1 MEQIHEECGVF
12 GIFNRDAESV
22 DTARCVYY
30 ALYALQHRGQEA
42 CGIAV
47 NDGNLISLYKDLGLV
62 HEVFDEKILSG
73 MKGSIAIGH
82 ARYSTTGGNNRRNIQ
97 PLGVD
102 YIKGSLVI
110 AHNGNVSNA
119 ALLRQ
124 ELEQQGAVFQCT
136 SDTEVIAF
144 LIAKERLTADSVEEA
159 VARVAPRLEGSFSL
173 LVMSPKK
180 LIALRDPKGMRP
192 LCMGHL
198 GKSPVFASESC
209 ALDSIGA
216 SFDRDVR
223 PGELIVV
230 DENGERVME
239 SGINPDASKCALCV
253 FEHIYFARPDS
264 VIDGKSV
271 HEARIRA
278 GEFLA
283 RDYPVDADIV
293 VGVPDSG
300 IDAAI
305 GYSRASGIPY
315 EIGFI
320 KNKYIART
328 FISPGQ
334 SSREDKV
341 RIKLNPIPDAVRGKR
356 VVLVDDSIVRGTTSE
371 RIVRLL
377 RDAGATE
384 IHMRISAPPF
394 LNPCY
399 YGTDIDS
406 REMLIACHH
415 TVEEIASIIGADSL
429 GYLRVDRLGGLI
441 GCPVGEGYCDACFT
455 SDYPTEIPTD
465 SDKNRFEEKISR
477 RRHPKKH
484 GDAEID

>member
-12 GIFNRDAESV
+12 GIFNREAESV

-144 LIAKERLTADSVEEA
+144 LIAKERLTANSVEEA

-230 DENGERVME
+230 DESGERVME

-264 VIDGKSV
+264 VIDGQSV
-271 HEARIRA
+271 YQARLEAGRI
-278 GEFLA
+278 LA
-283 RDYPVDADIV
+283 RSHPVQADLVI
-293 VGVPDSG
+293 GVPDSG
-300 IDAAI
+300 LAAAI
-305 GYSRASGIPY
+305 GFAQESGIPY
-315 EIGFI
+315 GEGLVKNRYIG
-320 KNKYIART
+320 RT
-328 FISPGQ
+328 FIQPTQNG
-334 SSREDKV
+334 RESAV
-341 RIKLNPIPDAVRGKR
+341 SIKLSALRRSVEGKR
-356 VVLVDDSIVRGTTSE
+356 VVMIDDSIVRGTTM
-371 RIVRLL
+371 RQIVDLL
-377 RDAGATE
+377 KKAGATE
-384 IHMRISAPPF
+384 VHVRISAPEF
-394 LNPCY
+394 LWPCY
-399 YGTDIDS
+399 YGTDIDDRS
-406 REMLIACHH
+406 QLASVKFTH
-415 TVEEIASIIGADSL
+415 EELTERIGADSL
-429 GYLRVDRLGGLI
+429 GFLPLAQVKEIAKDSELNF
-441 GCPVGEGYCDACFT
+441 CTACF
-455 SDYPTEIPTD
+455 SGDYPYPVPTHA
-465 SDKNRFEEKISR
+465 DKTAFE
-477 RRHPKKH
+477 
-484 GDAEID
+484 

>member
-12 GIFNRDAESV
+12 GIFNREAESV

-144 LIAKERLTADSVEEA
+144 LIAKERLTANSVEEA

-230 DENGERVME
+230 DESGERVME

-264 VIDGKSV
+264 VIDGQSV
-271 HEARIRA
+271 YQARLEAGRI
-278 GEFLA
+278 LA
-283 RDYPVDADIV
+283 RSHPVQADLVI
-293 VGVPDSG
+293 GVPDSG
-300 IDAAI
+300 LAAAI
-305 GYSRASGIPY
+305 GFAQESGIPY
-315 EIGFI
+315 GEGLVKNRYIG
-320 KNKYIART
+320 RT
-328 FISPGQ
+328 FIQPTQNG
-334 SSREDKV
+334 RESAV
-341 RIKLNPIPDAVRGKR
+341 SIKLSALRRSVEGKR
-356 VVLVDDSIVRGTTSE
+356 VVMIDDSIVRGTTM
-371 RIVRLL
+371 RQIVDLL
-377 RDAGATE
+377 KKAGATE
-384 IHMRISAPPF
+384 VHVRISAPEF
-394 LNPCY
+394 LWPCY
-399 YGTDIDS
+399 YGTDIDDRS
-406 REMLIACHH
+406 QLASVKFTH
-415 TVEEIASIIGADSL
+415 EELTERIGADSL
-429 GYLRVDRLGGLI
+429 GFLPLSQVKEIAKDSKLNF
-441 GCPVGEGYCDACFT
+441 CTACF
-455 SDYPTEIPTD
+455 SGDYPYPVPTHA
-465 SDKNRFEEKISR
+465 DKTAFE
-477 RRHPKKH
+477 
-484 GDAEID
+484 

>member
-12 GIFNRDAESV
+12 GIFNREAESV

-144 LIAKERLTADSVEEA
+144 LIAKERLTANSVEEA

-230 DENGERVME
+230 DESGERVME

-264 VIDGKSV
+264 VIDGQSV
-271 HEARIRA
+271 YQARLEAGRI
-278 GEFLA
+278 LA
-283 RDYPVDADIV
+283 RSHPVQADLVI
-293 VGVPDSG
+293 GVPDSG
-300 IDAAI
+300 LAAAI
-305 GYSRASGIPY
+305 GFAQESGIPY
-315 EIGFI
+315 GEGLVKNRYIG
-320 KNKYIART
+320 RT
-328 FISPGQ
+328 FIQPTQNG
-334 SSREDKV
+334 RESAV
-341 RIKLNPIPDAVRGKR
+341 SIKLSALRRSVEGKR
-356 VVLVDDSIVRGTTSE
+356 VVMIDDSIVRGTTM
-371 RIVRLL
+371 RQIVDLL
-377 RDAGATE
+377 KRAGATE
-384 IHMRISAPPF
+384 VHVRISAPEF
-394 LNPCY
+394 LWPCY
-399 YGTDIDS
+399 YGTDIDDRS
-406 REMLIACHH
+406 QLASVKFTH
-415 TVEEIASIIGADSL
+415 EELTERIGADSL
-429 GYLRVDRLGGLI
+429 GFLPLAQVKEIAKDSKLNF
-441 GCPVGEGYCDACFT
+441 CTACF
-455 SDYPTEIPTD
+455 SGDYPYPVPTHA
-465 SDKNRFEEKISR
+465 DKTAFE
-477 RRHPKKH
+477 
-484 GDAEID
+484 

>member
-12 GIFNRDAESV
+12 GIFNRETESV

-144 LIAKERLTADSVEEA
+144 LIAKERLTANSVEEA

-180 LIALRDPKGMRP
+180 LIALRDSKGMRP

-230 DENGERVME
+230 DESGERVME

-264 VIDGKSV
+264 VIDGQSV
-271 HEARIRA
+271 YQARLEAGRI
-278 GEFLA
+278 LA
-283 RDYPVDADIV
+283 RSHPVQADLVI
-293 VGVPDSG
+293 GVPDSG
-300 IDAAI
+300 LAAAI
-305 GYSRASGIPY
+305 GFAQESGIPY
-315 EIGFI
+315 GEGLVKNRYIG
-320 KNKYIART
+320 RT
-328 FISPGQ
+328 FIQPTQNG
-334 SSREDKV
+334 RESAV
-341 RIKLNPIPDAVRGKR
+341 SIKLSALRRSVEGKR
-356 VVLVDDSIVRGTTSE
+356 VVMIDDSIVRGTTM
-371 RIVRLL
+371 RQIVDLL
-377 RDAGATE
+377 KKAGATE
-384 IHMRISAPPF
+384 VHVRISAPEF
-394 LNPCY
+394 LWPCY
-399 YGTDIDS
+399 YGTDIDDRS
-406 REMLIACHH
+406 QLASVKFTH
-415 TVEEIASIIGADSL
+415 EELTERIGADSL
-429 GYLRVDRLGGLI
+429 GFLPLAQVKEIAKDSKLNF
-441 GCPVGEGYCDACFT
+441 CTACF
-455 SDYPTEIPTD
+455 SGDYPYPVPTHA
-465 SDKNRFEEKISR
+465 DKTAFE
-477 RRHPKKH
+477 
-484 GDAEID
+484 

>member
-1 MEQIHEECGVF
+1 MMEVIRDRELHEECGVF
-12 GIFNRDAESV
+12 GIYGVPNAASL
-22 DTARCVYY
+22 TYY
-30 ALYALQHRGQEA
+30 GLHALQHRGQEA

-144 LIAKERLTADSVEEA
+144 LIAKERLTANSVEEA

-230 DENGERVME
+230 DESGERVME

-264 VIDGKSV
+264 VIDGQSV
-271 HEARIRA
+271 YQARLEAGRI
-278 GEFLA
+278 LA
-283 RDYPVDADIV
+283 RSHPVQADLVI
-293 VGVPDSG
+293 GVPDSG
-300 IDAAI
+300 LAAAI
-305 GYSRASGIPY
+305 GFAQESGIPY
-315 EIGFI
+315 GEGLVKNRYIG
-320 KNKYIART
+320 RT
-328 FISPGQ
+328 FIQPTQNG
-334 SSREDKV
+334 RESAV
-341 RIKLNPIPDAVRGKR
+341 SIKLSALRRSVEGKR
-356 VVLVDDSIVRGTTSE
+356 VVMIDDSIVRGTTM
-371 RIVRLL
+371 RQIVDLL
-377 RDAGATE
+377 KKAGATE
-384 IHMRISAPPF
+384 VHVRISAPEF
-394 LNPCY
+394 LWPCY
-399 YGTDIDS
+399 YGTDIDDRS
-406 REMLIACHH
+406 QLASVKFTH
-415 TVEEIASIIGADSL
+415 EELTERIGADSL
-429 GYLRVDRLGGLI
+429 GFLPLAQVKEIAKDSKLNF
-441 GCPVGEGYCDACFT
+441 CTACF
-455 SDYPTEIPTD
+455 SGDYPYPVPTHA
-465 SDKNRFEEKISR
+465 DKTAFE
-477 RRHPKKH
+477 
-484 GDAEID
+484 

>member
-12 GIFNRDAESV
+12 GIFNREAESV

-144 LIAKERLTADSVEEA
+144 LIAKERLTANSVEEA

-230 DENGERVME
+230 DESGERVME

-264 VIDGKSV
+264 VIDGQSV
-271 HEARIRA
+271 YQARLEAGRI
-278 GEFLA
+278 LA
-283 RDYPVDADIV
+283 RSHPVQADLVI
-293 VGVPDSG
+293 GVPDSG
-300 IDAAI
+300 LAAAI
-305 GYSRASGIPY
+305 GFAQESGIPY
-315 EIGFI
+315 GEGLVKNRYIG
-320 KNKYIART
+320 RT
-328 FISPGQ
+328 FIQPTQNG
-334 SSREDKV
+334 RESAV
-341 RIKLNPIPDAVRGKR
+341 SIKLSALRRSVEGKR
-356 VVLVDDSIVRGTTSE
+356 VVMIDDSIVRGTTM
-371 RIVRLL
+371 RQIVDLL
-377 RDAGATE
+377 KKAGATE
-384 IHMRISAPPF
+384 VHVRISAPEF
-394 LNPCY
+394 LWPCY
-399 YGTDIDS
+399 YGTDIDDRS
-406 REMLIACHH
+406 QLASVKFTH
-415 TVEEIASIIGADSL
+415 EELTERIGADSL
-429 GYLRVDRLGGLI
+429 GFLPLAQVKEIAKDSKLNF
-441 GCPVGEGYCDACFT
+441 CTACF
-455 SDYPTEIPTD
+455 SGDYPYTVPTHA
-465 SDKNRFEEKISR
+465 DKTAFE
-477 RRHPKKH
+477 
-484 GDAEID
+484 

>member
-264 VIDGKSV
+264 VIDGQSV
-271 HEARIRA
+271 YQARLEAGRI
-278 GEFLA
+278 LA
-283 RDYPVDADIV
+283 RSHPVQADLVI
-293 VGVPDSG
+293 GVPDSG
-300 IDAAI
+300 LAAAI
-305 GYSRASGIPY
+305 GFAQESGIPY
-315 EIGFI
+315 GEGLVKNRYIG
-320 KNKYIART
+320 RT
-328 FISPGQ
+328 FIQPTQNG
-334 SSREDKV
+334 RESAV
-341 RIKLNPIPDAVRGKR
+341 SIKLSALRRSVEGKR
-356 VVLVDDSIVRGTTSE
+356 VVMIDDSIVRGTTM
-371 RIVRLL
+371 RQIVDLL
-377 RDAGATE
+377 KKAGATE
-384 IHMRISAPPF
+384 VHVRISAPEF
-394 LNPCY
+394 LWPCY
-399 YGTDIDS
+399 YGTDIDDRS
-406 REMLIACHH
+406 QLASVKFTH
-415 TVEEIASIIGADSL
+415 EELTERIGADSL
-429 GYLRVDRLGGLI
+429 GFLPLAQVKEIAKDSKLNF
-441 GCPVGEGYCDACFT
+441 CTACF
-455 SDYPTEIPTD
+455 SGDYPYPVPTHA
-465 SDKNRFEEKISR
+465 DKTAFE
-477 RRHPKKH
+477 
-484 GDAEID
+484 

>member
-12 GIFNRDAESV
+12 GIFNREAESV

-144 LIAKERLTADSVEEA
+144 LIAKERLTANSVEEA

-198 GKSPVFASESC
+198 GKSTVFASESC

-230 DENGERVME
+230 DESGERVME

-264 VIDGKSV
+264 VIDGQSV
-271 HEARIRA
+271 YQARLEAGRI
-278 GEFLA
+278 LA
-283 RDYPVDADIV
+283 RSHPVQADLVI
-293 VGVPDSG
+293 GVPDSG
-300 IDAAI
+300 LAAAI
-305 GYSRASGIPY
+305 GFAQESGIPY
-315 EIGFI
+315 GEGLVKNRYIG
-320 KNKYIART
+320 RT
-328 FISPGQ
+328 FIQPTQNG
-334 SSREDKV
+334 RESAV
-341 RIKLNPIPDAVRGKR
+341 SIKLSALRRSVEGKR
-356 VVLVDDSIVRGTTSE
+356 VVMIDDSIVRGTTM
-371 RIVRLL
+371 RQIVDLL
-377 RDAGATE
+377 KKAGATE
-384 IHMRISAPPF
+384 VHVRISAPEF
-394 LNPCY
+394 LWPCY
-399 YGTDIDS
+399 YGTDIDDRS
-406 REMLIACHH
+406 QLASVKFTH
-415 TVEEIASIIGADSL
+415 EELTERIGADSL
-429 GYLRVDRLGGLI
+429 GFLPLAQVKEIAKDSKLNF
-441 GCPVGEGYCDACFT
+441 CTACF
-455 SDYPTEIPTD
+455 SGDYPYPVPTHA
-465 SDKNRFEEKISR
+465 DKTAF
-477 RRHPKKH
+477 
-484 GDAEID
+484 D

>member
-12 GIFNRDAESV
+12 GIFNREAESV

-144 LIAKERLTADSVEEA
+144 LIAKERLTANSVEEA

-230 DENGERVME
+230 DESGERVME

-264 VIDGKSV
+264 VIDGQSV
-271 HEARIRA
+271 YQARLEAGRI
-278 GEFLA
+278 LA
-283 RDYPVDADIV
+283 RSHPVQADLVI
-293 VGVPDSG
+293 GVPDSG
-300 IDAAI
+300 LAAAI
-305 GYSRASGIPY
+305 GFAQESGIPY
-315 EIGFI
+315 GEGLVKNRYIG
-320 KNKYIART
+320 RT
-328 FISPGQ
+328 FIQPTQNG
-334 SSREDKV
+334 RESAV
-341 RIKLNPIPDAVRGKR
+341 SIKLSALRRSVEGKR
-356 VVLVDDSIVRGTTSE
+356 VVMIDDSIVRGTTM
-371 RIVRLL
+371 RQIVDLL
-377 RDAGATE
+377 KKAGATE
-384 IHMRISAPPF
+384 VHVRISAPEF
-394 LNPCY
+394 LWPCY
-399 YGTDIDS
+399 YGTDIDDRS
-406 REMLIACHH
+406 QLASVKFTH
-415 TVEEIASIIGADSL
+415 EELTERIGADSL
-429 GYLRVDRLGGLI
+429 GFLPLAQVKEIAKDSKLSF
-441 GCPVGEGYCDACFT
+441 CSACF
-455 SDYPTEIPTD
+455 SGDYPYPVPTHA
-465 SDKNRFEEKISR
+465 DKTAFE
-477 RRHPKKH
+477 
-484 GDAEID
+484 

>member
-12 GIFNRDAESV
+12 GIFNREAESV

-144 LIAKERLTADSVEEA
+144 LIAKERLTANSVEEA

-230 DENGERVME
+230 DESGERVME
-239 SGINPDASKCALCV
+239 SGINPDASKCALCI

-264 VIDGKSV
+264 IIDGQSV
-271 HEARIRA
+271 YQARLEAGRI
-278 GEFLA
+278 LA
-283 RDYPVDADIV
+283 RSHPVQADLVI
-293 VGVPDSG
+293 GVPDSG
-300 IDAAI
+300 LAAAI
-305 GYSRASGIPY
+305 GFAQESGIPY
-315 EIGFI
+315 GEGLVKNRYIG
-320 KNKYIART
+320 RT
-328 FISPGQ
+328 FIQPTQNG
-334 SSREDKV
+334 RESAV
-341 RIKLNPIPDAVRGKR
+341 SIKLSALRRSVEGKR
-356 VVLVDDSIVRGTTSE
+356 VVMIDDSIVRGTTM
-371 RIVRLL
+371 RQIVDLL
-377 RDAGATE
+377 KKAGATE
-384 IHMRISAPPF
+384 VHVRISAPEF
-394 LNPCY
+394 LWPCY
-399 YGTDIDS
+399 YGTDIDDRS
-406 REMLIACHH
+406 QLASVKFTH
-415 TVEEIASIIGADSL
+415 EELTERIGADSL
-429 GYLRVDRLGGLI
+429 GFLPLAQVKEIAKDSKLNF
-441 GCPVGEGYCDACFT
+441 CTACF
-455 SDYPTEIPTD
+455 SGDYPYPVPTHA
-465 SDKNRFEEKISR
+465 DKTAFE
-477 RRHPKKH
+477 
-484 GDAEID
+484 

>member
-12 GIFNRDAESV
+12 GIFNREAESV

-144 LIAKERLTADSVEEA
+144 LIAKERLTANSVEEA

-230 DENGERVME
+230 DESGERVME

-264 VIDGKSV
+264 VIDGQNV
-271 HEARIRA
+271 YQARLEAGRI
-278 GEFLA
+278 LA
-283 RDYPVDADIV
+283 RSHPVQADLVI
-293 VGVPDSG
+293 GVPDSG
-300 IDAAI
+300 LAAAI
-305 GYSRASGIPY
+305 GFAQESGIPY
-315 EIGFI
+315 GEGLVKNRYIG
-320 KNKYIART
+320 RT
-328 FISPGQ
+328 FIQPTQNG
-334 SSREDKV
+334 RESAV
-341 RIKLNPIPDAVRGKR
+341 SIKLSALRRSVEGKR
-356 VVLVDDSIVRGTTSE
+356 VVLIDDSIVRGTQ
-371 RIVRLL
+371 L
-377 RDAGATE
+377 RETVDFLYESGAE
-384 IHMRISAPPF
+384 EVHMRSACPPIMYSCKY
-394 LNPCY
+394 LNFSRGNSDMELLVRRVIQELEGDEGHKHLDEY
-399 YGTDIDS
+399 SDS
-406 REMLIACHH
+406 STERGQCLLK
-415 TVEEIASIIGADSL
+415 SICEKFGFDSL
-429 GYLRVDRLGGLI
+429 GYQSLDGVLEAIGIDRNKV
-441 GCPVGEGYCDACFT
+441 CTYCWNGK
-455 SDYPTEIPTD
+455 E
-465 SDKNRFEEKISR
+465 
-477 RRHPKKH
+477 
-484 GDAEID
+484 

>member
-12 GIFNRDAESV
+12 GIFNREAESV

-144 LIAKERLTADSVEEA
+144 LIAKERLTANSVEEA

-230 DENGERVME
+230 DESGERVME

-264 VIDGKSV
+264 VIDGQSV
-271 HEARIRA
+271 YQARLEAGRI
-278 GEFLA
+278 LA
-283 RDYPVDADIV
+283 RSHPVQADLVI
-293 VGVPDSG
+293 GVPDSG
-300 IDAAI
+300 LAAAI
-305 GYSRASGIPY
+305 GFAQESGIPY
-315 EIGFI
+315 GEGLVKNRYIG
-320 KNKYIART
+320 RT
-328 FISPGQ
+328 FIQPTQNG
-334 SSREDKV
+334 RESAV
-341 RIKLNPIPDAVRGKR
+341 SIKLSALRRSVEGKR
-356 VVLVDDSIVRGTTSE
+356 VVMIDDSVVRGTTM
-371 RIVRLL
+371 RQIVDLL
-377 RDAGATE
+377 KKAGATE
-384 IHMRISAPPF
+384 VHVRISAPEF
-394 LNPCY
+394 LWPCY
-399 YGTDIDS
+399 YGTDIDDRS
-406 REMLIACHH
+406 QLASVKFTH
-415 TVEEIASIIGADSL
+415 EELTERIGADSL
-429 GYLRVDRLGGLI
+429 GFLPLAQVKEIAKDSKLNF
-441 GCPVGEGYCDACFT
+441 CTACF
-455 SDYPTEIPTD
+455 SGDYPYPVPTHA
-465 SDKNRFEEKISR
+465 DKTAFE
-477 RRHPKKH
+477 
-484 GDAEID
+484 

>member
-12 GIFNRDAESV
+12 GIFNREAESV

-144 LIAKERLTADSVEEA
+144 LIAKERLTANSVEEA

-230 DENGERVME
+230 DESGERVMK

-264 VIDGKSV
+264 VIDGQSV
-271 HEARIRA
+271 YQARLEAGRI
-278 GEFLA
+278 LA
-283 RDYPVDADIV
+283 RSHPVQADLVI
-293 VGVPDSG
+293 GVPDSG
-300 IDAAI
+300 LAAAI
-305 GYSRASGIPY
+305 GFAQESGIPY
-315 EIGFI
+315 GEGLVKNRYIG
-320 KNKYIART
+320 RT
-328 FISPGQ
+328 FIQPTQNG
-334 SSREDKV
+334 RESAV
-341 RIKLNPIPDAVRGKR
+341 SIKLSALRRSVEGKR
-356 VVLVDDSIVRGTTSE
+356 VVMIDDSIVRGTTM
-371 RIVRLL
+371 RQIVDLL
-377 RDAGATE
+377 KKAGATE
-384 IHMRISAPPF
+384 VHVRISAPEF
-394 LNPCY
+394 LWPCY
-399 YGTDIDS
+399 YGTDIDDRS
-406 REMLIACHH
+406 QLASVKFTH
-415 TVEEIASIIGADSL
+415 EELTERIGADSL
-429 GYLRVDRLGGLI
+429 GFLPLAQVKEIAKDSKLNF
-441 GCPVGEGYCDACFT
+441 CTACF
-455 SDYPTEIPTD
+455 SGDYPYPVPTHA
-465 SDKNRFEEKISR
+465 DKTAFE
-477 RRHPKKH
+477 
-484 GDAEID
+484 

>member
-12 GIFNRDAESV
+12 GIFNREAESV

-62 HEVFDEKILSG
+62 HEIFDEKILSG

-144 LIAKERLTADSVEEA
+144 LIAKERLTANSVEEA

-230 DENGERVME
+230 DESGERVME

-264 VIDGKSV
+264 VIDGQSV
-271 HEARIRA
+271 YQARLEAGRI
-278 GEFLA
+278 LA
-283 RDYPVDADIV
+283 RSHPVQADLVI
-293 VGVPDSG
+293 GVPDSG
-300 IDAAI
+300 LAAAI
-305 GYSRASGIPY
+305 GFAQESGIPY
-315 EIGFI
+315 GEGLVKNRYIG
-320 KNKYIART
+320 RT
-328 FISPGQ
+328 FIQPTQNG
-334 SSREDKV
+334 RESAV
-341 RIKLNPIPDAVRGKR
+341 SIKLSALRRSVEGKR
-356 VVLVDDSIVRGTTSE
+356 VVMIDDSIVRGTTM
-371 RIVRLL
+371 RQIVDLL
-377 RDAGATE
+377 KKAGATE
-384 IHMRISAPPF
+384 VHVRISAPEF
-394 LNPCY
+394 LWPCY
-399 YGTDIDS
+399 YGTDIDDRS
-406 REMLIACHH
+406 QLASVKFTH
-415 TVEEIASIIGADSL
+415 EELTERIGADSL
-429 GYLRVDRLGGLI
+429 GFLPLAQVKEIAKDSKLNF
-441 GCPVGEGYCDACFT
+441 CTACF
-455 SDYPTEIPTD
+455 SGDYPYPVPTHA
-465 SDKNRFEEKISR
+465 DKTAFE
-477 RRHPKKH
+477 
-484 GDAEID
+484 

>member
-12 GIFNRDAESV
+12 GIFNREAESV

-144 LIAKERLTADSVEEA
+144 LIAKERLTANSVEEA

-230 DENGERVME
+230 DESGERVME

-264 VIDGKSV
+264 VIDGQSV
-271 HEARIRA
+271 YQARLEAGRI
-278 GEFLA
+278 LA
-283 RDYPVDADIV
+283 RSHPVQADLVI
-293 VGVPDSG
+293 GVPDSG
-300 IDAAI
+300 LAAAI
-305 GYSRASGIPY
+305 GFAQESGIPY
-315 EIGFI
+315 GEGLVKNRYIG
-320 KNKYIART
+320 RT
-328 FISPGQ
+328 FIQPTQNG
-334 SSREDKV
+334 RESAV
-341 RIKLNPIPDAVRGKR
+341 SIKLSALRRSVESKR
-356 VVLVDDSIVRGTTSE
+356 VVMIDDSIVRGTTM
-371 RIVRLL
+371 RQIVDLL
-377 RDAGATE
+377 KKAGATE
-384 IHMRISAPPF
+384 VHVRISAPEF
-394 LNPCY
+394 LWPCY
-399 YGTDIDS
+399 YGTDIDDRS
-406 REMLIACHH
+406 QLASVKFTH
-415 TVEEIASIIGADSL
+415 EELTERIGADSL
-429 GYLRVDRLGGLI
+429 GFLPLAQVKEIAKDSKLNF
-441 GCPVGEGYCDACFT
+441 CTACF
-455 SDYPTEIPTD
+455 SGDYPYPVPTHA
-465 SDKNRFEEKISR
+465 DKTAFE
-477 RRHPKKH
+477 
-484 GDAEID
+484 

>member
-12 GIFNRDAESV
+12 GIFNREAESV
-22 DTARCVYY
+22 DTARCVYF

-144 LIAKERLTADSVEEA
+144 LIAKERLTANSVEEA

-230 DENGERVME
+230 DESGERVME

-264 VIDGKSV
+264 VIDGQSV
-271 HEARIRA
+271 YQARLEAGRI
-278 GEFLA
+278 LA
-283 RDYPVDADIV
+283 RSHPVQADLVI
-293 VGVPDSG
+293 GVPDSG
-300 IDAAI
+300 LAAAI
-305 GYSRASGIPY
+305 GFAQESGIPY
-315 EIGFI
+315 GEGLVKNRYIG
-320 KNKYIART
+320 RT
-328 FISPGQ
+328 FIQPTQNG
-334 SSREDKV
+334 RESAV
-341 RIKLNPIPDAVRGKR
+341 SIKLSALRRCVEGKR
-356 VVLVDDSIVRGTTSE
+356 VVMIDDSIVRGTTM
-371 RIVRLL
+371 RQIVDLL
-377 RDAGATE
+377 KRAGATE
-384 IHMRISAPPF
+384 VHVRISAPEF
-394 LNPCY
+394 LWPCY
-399 YGTDIDS
+399 YGTDIDDRS
-406 REMLIACHH
+406 QLASVKFTH
-415 TVEEIASIIGADSL
+415 EELTERIGADSL
-429 GYLRVDRLGGLI
+429 GFLPLAQVKEIAKDSKLNF
-441 GCPVGEGYCDACFT
+441 CTACF
-455 SDYPTEIPTD
+455 SGDYPYPVPTHA
-465 SDKNRFEEKISR
+465 DKTAFE
-477 RRHPKKH
+477 
-484 GDAEID
+484 

>member
-12 GIFNRDAESV
+12 GIFNREAESV

-144 LIAKERLTADSVEEA
+144 LIAKERLTANSVEEA

-230 DENGERVME
+230 DESGERVME

-264 VIDGKSV
+264 VIDGQSV
-271 HEARIRA
+271 YQARLEAGRI
-278 GEFLA
+278 LA
-283 RDYPVDADIV
+283 RSHPVQADLVI
-293 VGVPDSG
+293 GVPDSG
-300 IDAAI
+300 LAAAI
-305 GYSRASGIPY
+305 GFAQESGISY
-315 EIGFI
+315 GEGLVKNRYIG
-320 KNKYIART
+320 RT
-328 FISPGQ
+328 FIQPTQNG
-334 SSREDKV
+334 RESAV
-341 RIKLNPIPDAVRGKR
+341 SIKLSALRRSVEGKR
-356 VVLVDDSIVRGTTSE
+356 VVMIDDSIVRGTTM
-371 RIVRLL
+371 RQIVDLL
-377 RDAGATE
+377 KKAGATE
-384 IHMRISAPPF
+384 VHVRISAPEF
-394 LNPCY
+394 LWPCY
-399 YGTDIDS
+399 YGTDIDDRS
-406 REMLIACHH
+406 QLASVKFTH
-415 TVEEIASIIGADSL
+415 EELTERIGADSL
-429 GYLRVDRLGGLI
+429 GFLPLAQVKKIAKDSKLNF
-441 GCPVGEGYCDACFT
+441 CTACF
-455 SDYPTEIPTD
+455 SGDYPYPVPTHA
-465 SDKNRFEEKISR
+465 DKTAFE
-477 RRHPKKH
+477 
-484 GDAEID
+484 

>member
-12 GIFNRDAESV
+12 GIFNREAESV

-144 LIAKERLTADSVEEA
+144 LIAKERLTANSVEEA
-159 VARVAPRLEGSFSL
+159 VVRVAPRLEGSFSL

-230 DENGERVME
+230 DESGERVME

-264 VIDGKSV
+264 VIDGQSV
-271 HEARIRA
+271 YQARLEAGRI
-278 GEFLA
+278 LA
-283 RDYPVDADIV
+283 RSHPVQADLVI
-293 VGVPDSG
+293 GVPDSG
-300 IDAAI
+300 LAAAI
-305 GYSRASGIPY
+305 GFAQESGIPY
-315 EIGFI
+315 GEGLVKNRYIG
-320 KNKYIART
+320 RT
-328 FISPGQ
+328 FIQPTQNG
-334 SSREDKV
+334 RESAV
-341 RIKLNPIPDAVRGKR
+341 SIKLSALRRSVEGKR
-356 VVLVDDSIVRGTTSE
+356 VVMIDDSIVRGTTM
-371 RIVRLL
+371 RQIVDLL
-377 RDAGATE
+377 KKAGATE
-384 IHMRISAPPF
+384 VHVRISAPEF
-394 LNPCY
+394 LWPCY
-399 YGTDIDS
+399 YGTDIDDRS
-406 REMLIACHH
+406 QLASVKFTH
-415 TVEEIASIIGADSL
+415 EELTERIGADSL
-429 GYLRVDRLGGLI
+429 GFLPLAQVKEIAKDSKLNF
-441 GCPVGEGYCDACFT
+441 CTACF
-455 SDYPTEIPTD
+455 SGDYPYPVPTHA
-465 SDKNRFEEKISR
+465 DKTAFE
-477 RRHPKKH
+477 
-484 GDAEID
+484 

>member
-12 GIFNRDAESV
+12 GIFNREAESV

-144 LIAKERLTADSVEEA
+144 LIARERLTANSVEEA

-230 DENGERVME
+230 DESGERVME

-264 VIDGKSV
+264 VIDGQSV
-271 HEARIRA
+271 YQARLEAGRI
-278 GEFLA
+278 LA
-283 RDYPVDADIV
+283 RSHPVQADLVI
-293 VGVPDSG
+293 GVPDSG
-300 IDAAI
+300 LAAAI
-305 GYSRASGIPY
+305 GFAQESGIPY
-315 EIGFI
+315 GEGLVKNRYIG
-320 KNKYIART
+320 RT
-328 FISPGQ
+328 FIQPTQNG
-334 SSREDKV
+334 RESAV
-341 RIKLNPIPDAVRGKR
+341 SIKLSALRRSVEGKR
-356 VVLVDDSIVRGTTSE
+356 VVMIDDSIVRGTTMQQ
-371 RIVRLL
+371 IVDLL
-377 RDAGATE
+377 KKAGATE
-384 IHMRISAPPF
+384 VHVRISAPEF
-394 LNPCY
+394 LWPCY
-399 YGTDIDS
+399 YGTDIDDRS
-406 REMLIACHH
+406 QLASVKFTH
-415 TVEEIASIIGADSL
+415 EELTERIGADSL
-429 GYLRVDRLGGLI
+429 GFLPLVQVKEIAKDSKLNF
-441 GCPVGEGYCDACFT
+441 CTACF
-455 SDYPTEIPTD
+455 SGDYPYPVPTHA
-465 SDKNRFEEKISR
+465 DKTAFE
-477 RRHPKKH
+477 
-484 GDAEID
+484 

>member
-12 GIFNRDAESV
+12 GIFNREAESV

-30 ALYALQHRGQEA
+30 TLYALQHRGQEA

-144 LIAKERLTADSVEEA
+144 LIAKERLTANSVEEA

-230 DENGERVME
+230 DESGERVME

-264 VIDGKSV
+264 VIDGQSV
-271 HEARIRA
+271 YQARLEAGRI
-278 GEFLA
+278 LA
-283 RDYPVDADIV
+283 RSHPVQADLVI
-293 VGVPDSG
+293 GVPDSG
-300 IDAAI
+300 LAAAI
-305 GYSRASGIPY
+305 GFAQESGIPY
-315 EIGFI
+315 GEGLVKNRYIG
-320 KNKYIART
+320 RT
-328 FISPGQ
+328 FIQPTQNG
-334 SSREDKV
+334 RESAV
-341 RIKLNPIPDAVRGKR
+341 SIKLSALRRSVEGKR
-356 VVLVDDSIVRGTTSE
+356 VVMIDDSIVRGTTM
-371 RIVRLL
+371 RQIVDLL
-377 RDAGATE
+377 KKAGATE
-384 IHMRISAPPF
+384 VHVRISAPEF
-394 LNPCY
+394 LWPCY
-399 YGTDIDS
+399 YGTDIDDRS
-406 REMLIACHH
+406 QLASVKFTH
-415 TVEEIASIIGADSL
+415 EELTERIGADSL
-429 GYLRVDRLGGLI
+429 GFLPLAQVKEIAKDSKLNF
-441 GCPVGEGYCDACFT
+441 CTACF
-455 SDYPTEIPTD
+455 SGDYPYPVPTHA
-465 SDKNRFEEKISR
+465 DKTAFE
-477 RRHPKKH
+477 
-484 GDAEID
+484 

>member
-12 GIFNRDAESV
+12 GIFNREAESV

-144 LIAKERLTADSVEEA
+144 LIAKERLTANSVEEA

-230 DENGERVME
+230 DESGERVME

-264 VIDGKSV
+264 VIDGQSV
-271 HEARIRA
+271 YQARLEAGRI
-278 GEFLA
+278 LA
-283 RDYPVDADIV
+283 RSHPVQADLVI
-293 VGVPDSG
+293 GVPDSG
-300 IDAAI
+300 LAAAI
-305 GYSRASGIPY
+305 GFAQESGIPY
-315 EIGFI
+315 GEGLVKNRYIG
-320 KNKYIART
+320 RT
-328 FISPGQ
+328 FIQPTQNG
-334 SSREDKV
+334 RESAV
-341 RIKLNPIPDAVRGKR
+341 SIKLSALRRSVEGKR
-356 VVLVDDSIVRGTTSE
+356 VVMIDDSIVRGTTM
-371 RIVRLL
+371 RQIVDLL
-377 RDAGATE
+377 KKAGATE
-384 IHMRISAPPF
+384 VHVRISAPEF
-394 LNPCY
+394 LWPCY
-399 YGTDIDS
+399 YGTDIDDRS
-406 REMLIACHH
+406 QLASVKFTH
-415 TVEEIASIIGADSL
+415 EELTERIGADSL
-429 GYLRVDRLGGLI
+429 GFLPLAQVKEIARDSKLNF
-441 GCPVGEGYCDACFT
+441 CTACF
-455 SDYPTEIPTD
+455 SGDYPYPVPTHA
-465 SDKNRFEEKISR
+465 DKTAFE
-477 RRHPKKH
+477 
-484 GDAEID
+484 

>member
-12 GIFNRDAESV
+12 GIFNREAESV

-47 NDGNLISLYKDLGLV
+47 NDGNLISHYKDLGLV

-144 LIAKERLTADSVEEA
+144 LIAKERLTANSVEEA

-230 DENGERVME
+230 DESGERVME

-264 VIDGKSV
+264 VIDGQSV
-271 HEARIRA
+271 YQARLEAGRI
-278 GEFLA
+278 LA
-283 RDYPVDADIV
+283 RSHPVQADLVI
-293 VGVPDSG
+293 GVPDSG
-300 IDAAI
+300 LAAAI
-305 GYSRASGIPY
+305 GFAQESGIPY
-315 EIGFI
+315 GEGLVKNRYIG
-320 KNKYIART
+320 RT
-328 FISPGQ
+328 FIQPTQNG
-334 SSREDKV
+334 RESAV
-341 RIKLNPIPDAVRGKR
+341 SIKLSALRRSVEGKR
-356 VVLVDDSIVRGTTSE
+356 VVMIDDSIVRGTTM
-371 RIVRLL
+371 RQIVDLL
-377 RDAGATE
+377 KKAGATE
-384 IHMRISAPPF
+384 VHVRISAPEF
-394 LNPCY
+394 LWPCY
-399 YGTDIDS
+399 YGTDIDDRS
-406 REMLIACHH
+406 QLASVKFTH
-415 TVEEIASIIGADSL
+415 EELTERIGADSL
-429 GYLRVDRLGGLI
+429 GFLPLSQVKEIAKDSKLNF
-441 GCPVGEGYCDACFT
+441 CTACF
-455 SDYPTEIPTD
+455 SGDYPYPVPTHA
-465 SDKNRFEEKISR
+465 DKTAFE
-477 RRHPKKH
+477 
-484 GDAEID
+484 

>member
-12 GIFNRDAESV
+12 GIFNREAESV

-82 ARYSTTGGNNRRNIQ
+82 VRYSTTGGNNRRNIQ

-144 LIAKERLTADSVEEA
+144 LIAKERLTANSVEEA

-230 DENGERVME
+230 DESGERVME

-264 VIDGKSV
+264 VIDGQSV
-271 HEARIRA
+271 YQARLEAGRI
-278 GEFLA
+278 LA
-283 RDYPVDADIV
+283 RSHPVQADLVI
-293 VGVPDSG
+293 GVPDSG
-300 IDAAI
+300 LAAAI
-305 GYSRASGIPY
+305 GFAQESGIPY
-315 EIGFI
+315 GEGLVKNRYIG
-320 KNKYIART
+320 RT
-328 FISPGQ
+328 FIQPTQNG
-334 SSREDKV
+334 RESAV
-341 RIKLNPIPDAVRGKR
+341 SIKLSALRRSVEGKR
-356 VVLVDDSIVRGTTSE
+356 VVMIDDSIVRGTTM
-371 RIVRLL
+371 RQIVDLL
-377 RDAGATE
+377 KKAGATE
-384 IHMRISAPPF
+384 VHVRISAPEF
-394 LNPCY
+394 LWPCY
-399 YGTDIDS
+399 YGTDIDDRS
-406 REMLIACHH
+406 QLASVKFTH
-415 TVEEIASIIGADSL
+415 EELTERIGADSL
-429 GYLRVDRLGGLI
+429 GFLPLAQVKEIAKDSKLNF
-441 GCPVGEGYCDACFT
+441 CTACF
-455 SDYPTEIPTD
+455 SGDYPYPVPTHA
-465 SDKNRFEEKISR
+465 DKTAFE
-477 RRHPKKH
+477 
-484 GDAEID
+484 

>member
-1 MEQIHEECGVF
+1 MDQIHEECGVF
-12 GIFNRDAESV
+12 GIFNREAESV

-144 LIAKERLTADSVEEA
+144 LIAKERLTANSVEEA

-230 DENGERVME
+230 DESGERVME

-264 VIDGKSV
+264 VIDGQSV
-271 HEARIRA
+271 YQARLEAGRI
-278 GEFLA
+278 LA
-283 RDYPVDADIV
+283 RSHPVQADLVI
-293 VGVPDSG
+293 GVPDSG
-300 IDAAI
+300 LAAAI
-305 GYSRASGIPY
+305 GFAQESGIPY
-315 EIGFI
+315 GEGLVKNRYIG
-320 KNKYIART
+320 RT
-328 FISPGQ
+328 FIQPTQNG
-334 SSREDKV
+334 RESAV
-341 RIKLNPIPDAVRGKR
+341 SIKLSALRRSVEGKR
-356 VVLVDDSIVRGTTSE
+356 VVMIDDSIVRGTTM
-371 RIVRLL
+371 RQIVDLL
-377 RDAGATE
+377 KKAGATE
-384 IHMRISAPPF
+384 VHVRISAPEF
-394 LNPCY
+394 LWPCY
-399 YGTDIDS
+399 YGTDIDDRS
-406 REMLIACHH
+406 QLASVKFTH
-415 TVEEIASIIGADSL
+415 EELTERIGADSL
-429 GYLRVDRLGGLI
+429 GFLPLAQVKEIAKDSKLNF
-441 GCPVGEGYCDACFT
+441 CTACF
-455 SDYPTEIPTD
+455 SGDYPYPVPTHA
-465 SDKNRFEEKISR
+465 DKTAFE
-477 RRHPKKH
+477 
-484 GDAEID
+484 

>member
-12 GIFNRDAESV
+12 GIFNREAESV

-144 LIAKERLTADSVEEA
+144 LIAKERLTANSVEEA

-230 DENGERVME
+230 DESGERVME

-264 VIDGKSV
+264 VIDGQSV
-271 HEARIRA
+271 YQARLEAGRILTRSH
-278 GEFLA
+278 
-283 RDYPVDADIV
+283 PVQADLVI
-293 VGVPDSG
+293 GVPDSG
-300 IDAAI
+300 LAAAI
-305 GYSRASGIPY
+305 GFAQESGIPY
-315 EIGFI
+315 GEGLVKNRYIG
-320 KNKYIART
+320 RT
-328 FISPGQ
+328 FIQPTQNG
-334 SSREDKV
+334 RESAV
-341 RIKLNPIPDAVRGKR
+341 SIKLSALRRSVEGKR
-356 VVLVDDSIVRGTTSE
+356 VVMIDDSIVRGTTM
-371 RIVRLL
+371 RQIVDLL
-377 RDAGATE
+377 KKAGATE
-384 IHMRISAPPF
+384 VHVRISAPEF
-394 LNPCY
+394 LWPCY
-399 YGTDIDS
+399 YGTDIDDRS
-406 REMLIACHH
+406 QLASVKFTH
-415 TVEEIASIIGADSL
+415 EELTERIGADSL
-429 GYLRVDRLGGLI
+429 GFLPLAQVKEIAKDSKLNF
-441 GCPVGEGYCDACFT
+441 CTACF
-455 SDYPTEIPTD
+455 SGDYPYPVPTHA
-465 SDKNRFEEKISR
+465 DKTAFE
-477 RRHPKKH
+477 
-484 GDAEID
+484 

>member
-12 GIFNRDAESV
+12 GIFNREAESV
-22 DTARCVYY
+22 DTAKCVYY

-144 LIAKERLTADSVEEA
+144 LIAKERLTANSVEEA
-159 VARVAPRLEGSFSL
+159 VARVVPRLEGSFSL

-230 DENGERVME
+230 DESGERVME

-264 VIDGKSV
+264 VIDGQSV
-271 HEARIRA
+271 YQARLEAGRI
-278 GEFLA
+278 LA
-283 RDYPVDADIV
+283 RSHPVQADLVI
-293 VGVPDSG
+293 GVPDSG
-300 IDAAI
+300 LAAAI
-305 GYSRASGIPY
+305 GFAQESGIPY
-315 EIGFI
+315 GEGLVKNRYIG
-320 KNKYIART
+320 RT
-328 FISPGQ
+328 FIQPTQNG
-334 SSREDKV
+334 RESAV
-341 RIKLNPIPDAVRGKR
+341 SIKLSALRRSVEGKR
-356 VVLVDDSIVRGTTSE
+356 VVMIDDSIVRGTTM
-371 RIVRLL
+371 RQIVDLL
-377 RDAGATE
+377 KKAGATE
-384 IHMRISAPPF
+384 VHVRISAPEF
-394 LNPCY
+394 LWPCY
-399 YGTDIDS
+399 YGTDIDDRS
-406 REMLIACHH
+406 QLASVKFTH
-415 TVEEIASIIGADSL
+415 EELTERIGADSL
-429 GYLRVDRLGGLI
+429 GFLPLAQVKEIAKDSKLNF
-441 GCPVGEGYCDACFT
+441 CTACF
-455 SDYPTEIPTD
+455 SGDYPYPVPTHA
-465 SDKNRFEEKISR
+465 DKTAFE
-477 RRHPKKH
+477 
-484 GDAEID
+484 

>member
-12 GIFNRDAESV
+12 GIFNREAESV

-144 LIAKERLTADSVEEA
+144 LIAKERLTANSVEEA

-192 LCMGHL
+192 LCIGHL

-230 DENGERVME
+230 DESGERVME

-264 VIDGKSV
+264 VIDGQSV
-271 HEARIRA
+271 YQARLEAGRI
-278 GEFLA
+278 LA
-283 RDYPVDADIV
+283 RSHPVQADLVI
-293 VGVPDSG
+293 GVPDSG
-300 IDAAI
+300 LAAAI
-305 GYSRASGIPY
+305 GFAQESGIPY
-315 EIGFI
+315 GEGLVKNRYIG
-320 KNKYIART
+320 RT
-328 FISPGQ
+328 FIQPTQNG
-334 SSREDKV
+334 RESAV
-341 RIKLNPIPDAVRGKR
+341 SIKLSALRRSVEGKR
-356 VVLVDDSIVRGTTSE
+356 VVMIDDSIVRGTTM
-371 RIVRLL
+371 RQIVDLL
-377 RDAGATE
+377 KKAGATE
-384 IHMRISAPPF
+384 VHVRISAPEF
-394 LNPCY
+394 LWPCY
-399 YGTDIDS
+399 YGTDIDDRS
-406 REMLIACHH
+406 QLASVKFTH
-415 TVEEIASIIGADSL
+415 EELTERIGADSL
-429 GYLRVDRLGGLI
+429 GFLPLAQVKEIAKDSKLNF
-441 GCPVGEGYCDACFT
+441 CTACF
-455 SDYPTEIPTD
+455 SGDYPYPVPTHA
-465 SDKNRFEEKISR
+465 DKTAFE
-477 RRHPKKH
+477 
-484 GDAEID
+484 

>member
-12 GIFNRDAESV
+12 GIFNREAESV

-144 LIAKERLTADSVEEA
+144 LIAKERLTANSVEEA

-198 GKSPVFASESC
+198 GKSTVFASESC

-230 DENGERVME
+230 DESGEHVME

-264 VIDGKSV
+264 VIDGQSV
-271 HEARIRA
+271 YQARLEAGRILTRSH
-278 GEFLA
+278 
-283 RDYPVDADIV
+283 PVQADLVI
-293 VGVPDSG
+293 GVPDSG
-300 IDAAI
+300 LAAAI
-305 GYSRASGIPY
+305 GFAQESGIPY
-315 EIGFI
+315 GEGLVKNRYIG
-320 KNKYIART
+320 RT
-328 FISPGQ
+328 FIQPTQNG
-334 SSREDKV
+334 RESAV
-341 RIKLNPIPDAVRGKR
+341 SIKLSALRRSVEGKR
-356 VVLVDDSIVRGTTSE
+356 VVMIDDSIVRGTTM
-371 RIVRLL
+371 RQIVDLL
-377 RDAGATE
+377 KKAGATE
-384 IHMRISAPPF
+384 VHVRISAPEF
-394 LNPCY
+394 LWPCY
-399 YGTDIDS
+399 YGTDIDDRS
-406 REMLIACHH
+406 QLASVKFTH
-415 TVEEIASIIGADSL
+415 EELTERIGADSL
-429 GYLRVDRLGGLI
+429 GFLPLAQVKEIAKDSKLNF
-441 GCPVGEGYCDACFT
+441 CTACF
-455 SDYPTEIPTD
+455 SGDYPYPVPTHA
-465 SDKNRFEEKISR
+465 DKTAFE
-477 RRHPKKH
+477 
-484 GDAEID
+484 

>member
-12 GIFNRDAESV
+12 GIFNREAESV

-144 LIAKERLTADSVEEA
+144 LIAKERLTANSVEEA

-230 DENGERVME
+230 DESGERVME

-264 VIDGKSV
+264 VIDGQSV
-271 HEARIRA
+271 YQARLEAGRI
-278 GEFLA
+278 LA
-283 RDYPVDADIV
+283 RSHPVQADLVI
-293 VGVPDSG
+293 GVPDSG
-300 IDAAI
+300 LAAAI
-305 GYSRASGIPY
+305 GFAQESGIPY
-315 EIGFI
+315 GEGLVKNRYIG
-320 KNKYIART
+320 RT
-328 FISPGQ
+328 FIQPTQNG
-334 SSREDKV
+334 RESAV
-341 RIKLNPIPDAVRGKR
+341 SIKLSALRRSVEGKR
-356 VVLVDDSIVRGTTSE
+356 VVMIDDSIVRGTTM
-371 RIVRLL
+371 RQIVDLL
-377 RDAGATE
+377 KKAGATE
-384 IHMRISAPPF
+384 VHVRISAPEF
-394 LNPCY
+394 LWPCY
-399 YGTDIDS
+399 YGTDIDDRS
-406 REMLIACHH
+406 QLASVKFTH
-415 TVEEIASIIGADSL
+415 EELTELIGADSL
-429 GYLRVDRLGGLI
+429 GFLPLAQVKEIAKDSKLNF
-441 GCPVGEGYCDACFT
+441 CTACF
-455 SDYPTEIPTD
+455 SGDYPYPVPTHA
-465 SDKNRFEEKISR
+465 DKTAFE
-477 RRHPKKH
+477 
-484 GDAEID
+484 

>member
-12 GIFNRDAESV
+12 GIFNREAESV

-144 LIAKERLTADSVEEA
+144 LIAKERLTANSVEEA

-198 GKSPVFASESC
+198 GKSTVFASESC

-230 DENGERVME
+230 DESGERVME

-264 VIDGKSV
+264 VIDGQSV
-271 HEARIRA
+271 YQARLEAGRI
-278 GEFLA
+278 LA
-283 RDYPVDADIV
+283 RSHPVQADLVI
-293 VGVPDSG
+293 GVPDSG
-300 IDAAI
+300 LAAAI
-305 GYSRASGIPY
+305 GFAQESGIPY
-315 EIGFI
+315 GEGLVKNRYIG
-320 KNKYIART
+320 RT
-328 FISPGQ
+328 FIQPTQNG
-334 SSREDKV
+334 RESAV
-341 RIKLNPIPDAVRGKR
+341 SIKLSALRRSVEGKR
-356 VVLVDDSIVRGTTSE
+356 VVMIDDSIVRGTTM
-371 RIVRLL
+371 RQIVDLL
-377 RDAGATE
+377 KKAGATE
-384 IHMRISAPPF
+384 VHVRISAPEF
-394 LNPCY
+394 LWPCY
-399 YGTDIDS
+399 YGTDIDDRGQLAS
-406 REMLIACHH
+406 VKFTH
-415 TVEEIASIIGADSL
+415 EELTERIGADSL
-429 GYLRVDRLGGLI
+429 GFLPLAQVKEIAKDSKLNF
-441 GCPVGEGYCDACFT
+441 CTACF
-455 SDYPTEIPTD
+455 SGDYPYPVPTHA
-465 SDKNRFEEKISR
+465 DKTAFE
-477 RRHPKKH
+477 
-484 GDAEID
+484 

>member
-47 NDGNLISLYKDLGLV
+47 NDGNLISLFKDLGLV

-144 LIAKERLTADSVEEA
+144 LIAKERLTANSVEEA

-230 DENGERVME
+230 DESGERVME

-264 VIDGKSV
+264 VIDGQSV
-271 HEARIRA
+271 YQARLEAGRI
-278 GEFLA
+278 LA
-283 RDYPVDADIV
+283 RSHPVQADLVI
-293 VGVPDSG
+293 GVPDSG
-300 IDAAI
+300 LAAAI
-305 GYSRASGIPY
+305 GFAQESGIPY
-315 EIGFI
+315 GEGLVKNRYIG
-320 KNKYIART
+320 RT
-328 FISPGQ
+328 FIQPTQNG
-334 SSREDKV
+334 RESAV
-341 RIKLNPIPDAVRGKR
+341 SIKLSALRRSVEGKR
-356 VVLVDDSIVRGTTSE
+356 VVMIDDSIVRGTTM
-371 RIVRLL
+371 RQIVDLL
-377 RDAGATE
+377 KKAGATE
-384 IHMRISAPPF
+384 VHVRISAPEF
-394 LNPCY
+394 LWPCY
-399 YGTDIDS
+399 YGTDIDDRS
-406 REMLIACHH
+406 QLASVKFTH
-415 TVEEIASIIGADSL
+415 EELTERIGADSL
-429 GYLRVDRLGGLI
+429 GFLPLAQVKEIAKDSKLNF
-441 GCPVGEGYCDACFT
+441 CTACF
-455 SDYPTEIPTD
+455 SGDYPYPVPTHA
-465 SDKNRFEEKISR
+465 DKTAFE
-477 RRHPKKH
+477 
-484 GDAEID
+484 

>member
-12 GIFNRDAESV
+12 GIFNREAESV

-144 LIAKERLTADSVEEA
+144 LIAKERLTTNSVEEA

-230 DENGERVME
+230 DESGERVME

-264 VIDGKSV
+264 VIDGQSV
-271 HEARIRA
+271 YQARLEAGRI
-278 GEFLA
+278 LA
-283 RDYPVDADIV
+283 RSHPVQADLVI
-293 VGVPDSG
+293 GVPDSG
-300 IDAAI
+300 LAAAI
-305 GYSRASGIPY
+305 GFAQESGIPY
-315 EIGFI
+315 GEGLVKNRYIG
-320 KNKYIART
+320 RT
-328 FISPGQ
+328 FIQPTQNG
-334 SSREDKV
+334 RESAV
-341 RIKLNPIPDAVRGKR
+341 SIKLSALRRSVEGKR
-356 VVLVDDSIVRGTTSE
+356 VVMIDDSIVRGTTS
-371 RIVRLL
+371 RQIISLL

-384 IHMRISAPPF
+384 VHVRISAPEF
-394 LNPCY
+394 LWPCY
-399 YGTDIDS
+399 YGTDIDDRS
-406 REMLIACHH
+406 QLASVKFTH
-415 TVEEIASIIGADSL
+415 EELTERIGADSL
-429 GYLRVDRLGGLI
+429 GFLPLAQVKEIAKDSKLNF
-441 GCPVGEGYCDACFT
+441 CTACF
-455 SDYPTEIPTD
+455 SGDYPYPVPTHA
-465 SDKNRFEEKISR
+465 DKTAFE
-477 RRHPKKH
+477 
-484 GDAEID
+484 

>member
-47 NDGNLISLYKDLGLV
+47 EDGNLITLYKDLGLV

-110 AHNGNVSNA
+110 AHNGNISNA

-124 ELEQQGAVFQCT
+124 ELEAQGAIFQCT

-159 VARVAPRLEGSFSL
+159 VARVASRLEGSFSL
-173 LVMSPKK
+173 LVMSPGK

-216 SFDRDVR
+216 AFDRDVR

-230 DENGERVME
+230 DESGECVME

-264 VIDGKSV
+264 VIDGQSV
-271 HEARIRA
+271 YQARLEAGRI
-278 GEFLA
+278 LA
-283 RDYPVDADIV
+283 RSHPVQADLVI
-293 VGVPDSG
+293 GVPDSG
-300 IDAAI
+300 LAAAI
-305 GYSRASGIPY
+305 GFAQESGIPY
-315 EIGFI
+315 GEGLVKNRYIG
-320 KNKYIART
+320 RT
-328 FISPGQ
+328 FIQPTQNG
-334 SSREDKV
+334 RESAV
-341 RIKLNPIPDAVRGKR
+341 SIKLSALRRSVEGKR
-356 VVLVDDSIVRGTTSE
+356 VVMIDDSIVRGTTM
-371 RIVRLL
+371 RQIVDLL
-377 RDAGATE
+377 KKAGATE
-384 IHMRISAPPF
+384 VHVRISAPEF
-394 LNPCY
+394 LWPCY
-399 YGTDIDS
+399 YGTDIDDRS
-406 REMLIACHH
+406 QLASVKFTH
-415 TVEEIASIIGADSL
+415 EELTERIGADSL
-429 GYLRVDRLGGLI
+429 GFLPLAQVKEIAKDSQLNF
-441 GCPVGEGYCDACFT
+441 CTACF
-455 SDYPTEIPTD
+455 SGDYPYPVPTHA
-465 SDKNRFEEKISR
+465 DKTAFE
-477 RRHPKKH
+477 
-484 GDAEID
+484 

>member
-12 GIFNRDAESV
+12 GIFNREAESV

-62 HEVFDEKILSG
+62 HEVFDEKILFG

-144 LIAKERLTADSVEEA
+144 LIAKERLTANSVEEA

-230 DENGERVME
+230 DESGERVVE

-264 VIDGKSV
+264 VIDGQSV
-271 HEARIRA
+271 YQARLEAGRI
-278 GEFLA
+278 LA
-283 RDYPVDADIV
+283 RSHPVQADLVI
-293 VGVPDSG
+293 GVPDSG
-300 IDAAI
+300 LAAAI
-305 GYSRASGIPY
+305 GFAQESGIPY
-315 EIGFI
+315 GEGLVKNRYIG
-320 KNKYIART
+320 RT
-328 FISPGQ
+328 FIQPTQNG
-334 SSREDKV
+334 RESAV
-341 RIKLNPIPDAVRGKR
+341 SIKLSALRRSVEGKR
-356 VVLVDDSIVRGTTSE
+356 VVMIDDSIVRGTTM
-371 RIVRLL
+371 RQIVDLL
-377 RDAGATE
+377 KKAGATE
-384 IHMRISAPPF
+384 VHVRISAPEF
-394 LNPCY
+394 LWPCY
-399 YGTDIDS
+399 YGTDIDDRS
-406 REMLIACHH
+406 QLASVKFTH
-415 TVEEIASIIGADSL
+415 EELTERIGADSL
-429 GYLRVDRLGGLI
+429 GFLPLAQVKEIAKDSKLNF
-441 GCPVGEGYCDACFT
+441 CTACF
-455 SDYPTEIPTD
+455 SGDYPYPVPTHA
-465 SDKNRFEEKISR
+465 DKTAFE
-477 RRHPKKH
+477 
-484 GDAEID
+484 

>member
-47 NDGNLISLYKDLGLV
+47 NDGNLISLFKDLGLV

-144 LIAKERLTADSVEEA
+144 LIAKERLTANSVEEA

-230 DENGERVME
+230 DESGERVME

-264 VIDGKSV
+264 VIDGQSV
-271 HEARIRA
+271 YQARLEAGRI
-278 GEFLA
+278 LA
-283 RDYPVDADIV
+283 RSHPVQADLVI
-293 VGVPDSG
+293 GVPDSG
-300 IDAAI
+300 LAAAI
-305 GYSRASGIPY
+305 GFAQESGIPY
-315 EIGFI
+315 GEGLVKNRYIG
-320 KNKYIART
+320 RT
-328 FISPGQ
+328 FIQPTQNG
-334 SSREDKV
+334 RESAV
-341 RIKLNPIPDAVRGKR
+341 SIKLSALRRSVEGKR
-356 VVLVDDSIVRGTTSE
+356 VVMIDDSIVRGTTM
-371 RIVRLL
+371 RQIVDLL
-377 RDAGATE
+377 KKAGATE
-384 IHMRISAPPF
+384 VHVRISAPEF
-394 LNPCY
+394 LWPCY
-399 YGTDIDS
+399 YGTDIDDRS
-406 REMLIACHH
+406 QLASVKFTH
-415 TVEEIASIIGADSL
+415 EELTERIGADSL
-429 GYLRVDRLGGLI
+429 GFLPLSQVKEIAKDSKLNF
-441 GCPVGEGYCDACFT
+441 CTACF
-455 SDYPTEIPTD
+455 SGDYPYPVPTHA
-465 SDKNRFEEKISR
+465 DKTAFE
-477 RRHPKKH
+477 
-484 GDAEID
+484 

>member
-12 GIFNRDAESV
+12 GIFNREAESV

-144 LIAKERLTADSVEEA
+144 LIAKERLTANSVEEA

-230 DENGERVME
+230 DESGERVME

-264 VIDGKSV
+264 VIDGQSV
-271 HEARIRA
+271 YQARLEAGRI
-278 GEFLA
+278 LA
-283 RDYPVDADIV
+283 RSHPVQADLVI
-293 VGVPDSG
+293 GVPDSG
-300 IDAAI
+300 LAAAI
-305 GYSRASGIPY
+305 GFAQESGIPY
-315 EIGFI
+315 GEGLVKNRYIG
-320 KNKYIART
+320 RT
-328 FISPGQ
+328 FIQPTQNG
-334 SSREDKV
+334 RESAV
-341 RIKLNPIPDAVRGKR
+341 SIKLSALRRSVEGKR
-356 VVLVDDSIVRGTTSE
+356 VVRIDDSIVRGTTM
-371 RIVRLL
+371 RQIVDLL
-377 RDAGATE
+377 KKAGATE
-384 IHMRISAPPF
+384 VHVRISAPEF
-394 LNPCY
+394 LWPCY
-399 YGTDIDS
+399 YGTDIDDRS
-406 REMLIACHH
+406 QLASVKFTH
-415 TVEEIASIIGADSL
+415 EELTERIGADSL
-429 GYLRVDRLGGLI
+429 GFLPLAQVKEIAKDSKLNF
-441 GCPVGEGYCDACFT
+441 CTACF
-455 SDYPTEIPTD
+455 SGDYPYPVPTHA
-465 SDKNRFEEKISR
+465 DKTAFE
-477 RRHPKKH
+477 
-484 GDAEID
+484 